1 MSFMPDK
8 QEKGLQGWEY
18 IPAAA
23 GSYEVG
29 QALTVSGG
37 KVAKIGAALK
47 TTPNYVSMARK
58 VLADGE
64 NLPVMRVKPDIIW
77 QTELS
82 AETAG
87 AVVGA
92 KLEVSAGGMAVDD
105 TAAGTF
111 EVVYAQ
117 GAEAGS
123 KVTGR
128 FV

>member
-47 TTPNYVSMARK
+47 TTPNYVSAARK

-87 AVVGA
+87 AVVGV
-92 KLEVSAGGMAVDD
+92 KLEVSAGGMAVDG

-117 GAEAGS
+117 GTEAGS

>member
-47 TTPNYVSMARK
+47 TTPNYVSVARK

-92 KLEVSAGGMAVDD
+92 KLEVSAGGMTVDG

-117 GAEAGS
+117 GTEAGS

>member
-23 GSYEVG
+23 GNYEVG

-47 TTPNYVSMARK
+47 TTPNYVSVARK

-92 KLEVSAGGMAVDD
+92 KLEVSAGGMAVDG

-117 GAEAGS
+117 GTEAGS

>member
-47 TTPNYVSMARK
+47 TTPNYVSVARK

-92 KLEVSAGGMAVDD
+92 KLEVSAGGMAVDG

-117 GAEAGS
+117 GTEAGS

>member
-47 TTPNYVSMARK
+47 TTPNYVSVARK

-92 KLEVSAGGMAVDD
+92 KLEVSAGGMAVDG

-117 GAEAGS
+117 GTEAGS
-123 KVTGR
+123 KVNGR

>member
-92 KLEVSAGGMAVDD
+92 KLEVSAGGMAVDG

-117 GAEAGS
+117 GTEAGS

>member
-47 TTPNYVSMARK
+47 TTPNYVSVARK

-92 KLEVSAGGMAVDD
+92 KLEVSTGGMAVDG

-117 GAEAGS
+117 GTEAGS

>member
-1 MSFMPDK
+1 MSYMPDK
-8 QEKGLQGWEY
+8 QEK
-18 IPAAA
+18 

-47 TTPNYVSMARK
+47 TTPNYVSVARK

-92 KLEVSAGGMAVDD
+92 KLEVSAGGMAVDGTD
-105 TAAGTF
+105 AGTF

-117 GAEAGS
+117 GTEAGS